1 MSIRF
6 SYKVDIWKRAAEQIS
21 HNQIAIVAQT
31 SAENG
36 WCAYQVTCKKKKLKK
51 ESWETGGKKYCILEL
66 EYQIKHWTKP
76 VMVAIAQ
83 IRLV

>member
-1 MSIRF
+1 MSICF

-36 WCAYQVTCKKKKLKK
+36 WCAYQVTCKKKKNWKRK
-51 ESWETGGKKYCILEL
+51 AEKQVGKN
-66 EYQIKHWTKP
+66 
-76 VMVAIAQ
+76 IAYWNWNT
-83 IRLV
+83 RLNIEQNLLW